1 MTNAELFSVL
11 SESGIPFV
19 DHEYDDTHGPIPSAP
34 YGVFTM
40 TSENAFYADGMM
52 YFRTAR
58 YQVELY
64 TKRKDPAAE
73 KQVEDT
79 LAGSGI
85 AFEKSEAYVQNEKL
99 YQILYEIEV

>member
-1 MTNAELFSVL
+1 
-11 SESGIPFV
+11 
-19 DHEYDDTHGPIPSAP
+19 
-34 YGVFTM
+34 
-40 TSENAFYADGMM
+40 M

-79 LAGSGI
+79 LAESGI
-85 AFEKSEAYVQNEKL
+85 AFEKSEAYIQNEKL

>member
-19 DHEYDDTHGPIPSAP
+19 YHEYDDKHGPIPSAP

-73 KQVEDT
+73 KRVEDAMVG
-79 LAGSGI
+79 AGI
-85 AFEKSEAYVQNEKL
+85 TFEKSEAYVQNEKL